1 MVNGL
6 PEPERASIP
15 PSKKLNKGKKP
26 RMTCLSLT
34 RSRKVGFFAAS
45 FVLAFACLIGW
56 ASPAHATAITVTETA
71 LGASGTLDGTAFNDV
86 TVTLSLTGNT
96 TSITSGGGIF
106 ILEDPATV
114 SVAGGAPVAFADS
127 VAAVVNQAAG
137 GGGFGDLTNNL
148 AIVFTQSTA
157 FASATLTSLTG
168 PVTGSALFNDGS
180 LFNTV
185 AGTLDFTSITS
196 STFKETVGGA
206 GTSVPEP
213 SSLLLL
219 GTGLM
224 ALLGMTLLRK
234 QPV

>member
-1 MVNGL
+1 
-6 PEPERASIP
+6 
-15 PSKKLNKGKKP
+15 
-26 RMTCLSLT
+26 MTCLSLVG
-34 RSRKVGFFAAS
+34 SRKVGLFAAS
-45 FVLAFACLIGW
+45 FVLAFACLVGW

-96 TSITSGGGIF
+96 TSITSGGGVY

-114 SVAGGAPVAFADS
+114 SVAGGATVAFADS
-127 VAAVVNQAAG
+127 VAAVVNQDAG
-137 GGGFGDLTNNL
+137 VGGFGDFSSNL
-148 AIVFTQSTA
+148 AIVFTQNPVFST
-157 FASATLTSLTG
+157 ATLTSLTG
-168 PVTGSALFNDGS
+168 PVTGSALFNDGA

-196 STFKETVGGA
+196 STFKETLG

-219 GTGLM
+219 GTGLVS
-224 ALLGMTLLRK
+224 LLGMTLLRK

>member
-1 MVNGL
+1 
-6 PEPERASIP
+6 
-15 PSKKLNKGKKP
+15 
-26 RMTCLSLT
+26 MTCLSLT
-34 RSRKVGFFAAS
+34 GSRKVGLFAAS

-86 TVTLSLTGNT
+86 TVTLSLMGNT
-96 TSITSGGGIF
+96 TSITSGGPGIF

-114 SVAGGAPVAFADS
+114 SVAGGATVSFADT

-137 GGGFGDLTNNL
+137 VGGFGDFSSNL
-148 AIVFTQSTA
+148 AIVFTQSAA
-157 FASATLTSLTG
+157 FSTATLTSLTA
-168 PVTGSALFNDGS
+168 PVTGSASFNDGA

-196 STFKETVGGA
+196 SIFTETVAGA
-206 GTSVPEP
+206 GTAVPEP

-219 GTGLM
+219 GTGLL

-234 QPV
+234 QPG